1 MSDLDLGPA
10 IAPISIKEQVY
21 NRIRALIVSGRIP
34 RSARMTENQLA
45 RQLGVSRTPVREA
58 LQTLETEGFLDAVP
72 RSGYE
77 VKMLLPEEMEGI
89 CEIRK
94 VLECL
99 AARWAIEHITAD
111 ELQHLADNVAAA
123 EAALLRGEPHVFI
136 KEDADFHDLLA
147 RASRSRPLLEV
158 SQILRR
164 QMLLYRVGSISNSD
178 SFRTAIAGHKR
189 ILGSIQALD
198 FAGAE
203 AAVCAHL
210 EQVKLEA
217 KSMVSKMR
225 LPADDAV

>member
-1 MSDLDLGPA
+1 MLRNICALFLLTTLAALTAPSTHAAPRKGHTVVLGASRRVQYSKAGDPSGA
-10 IAPISIKEQVY
+10 QPGETEL
-21 NRIRALIVSGRIP
+21 RIRALIVSGRIP

-111 ELQHLADNVAAA
+111 ELQHLADKQARFCVYNS
-123 EAALLRGEPHVFI
+123 LL
-136 KEDADFHDLLA
+136 
-147 RASRSRPLLEV
+147 S
-158 SQILRR
+158 
-164 QMLLYRVGSISNSD
+164 
-178 SFRTAIAGHKR
+178 
-189 ILGSIQALD
+189 
-198 FAGAE
+198 E
-203 AAVCAHL
+203 AAVL
-210 EQVKLEA
+210 GF
-217 KSMVSKMR
+217 
-225 LPADDAV
+225 D